1 MSETGVLPTA
11 ADAYRVRKIK
21 LATSGMKIAVL
32 MPLTAILQNIFNV
45 SVTESVA
52 ATLADQVILSII
64 TSITLIGLAD
74 LCAGVFTFIY
84 NASKGKGFSEYR
96 RTAGFKV
103 SWMMLLAAAVAG
115 PMATGLWMAATPF
128 AGLTMV
134 AVITSLGPVF
144 TVIVSR
150 FFLKERVS
158 ARVYVGI
165 AITVAGVIVAGWSEG
180 GAAGTNFWLGII
192 LALMAPIGFTLE
204 AQFSTYAGDMIDPNV
219 GCGFYRCFGS
229 AVVGL
234 VAMTILSAATGNL
247 AAFGKIL
254 TLALTRPQLLLFVI
268 IMGLLGAINYNA
280 AYLAFNRTGP
290 SRTLAIDSSRP
301 VWSIP
306 LGYLFAALGIATY
319 SVTGFGI
326 IGAVIVVV
334 GLILVISKPSDLVNL
349 RSTT

>member
-1 MSETGVLPTA
+1 MTETAVLTA
-11 ADAYRVRKIK
+11 TQAYEARKIK
-21 LATSGMKIAVL
+21 LATSGMKIALL
-32 MPLTAILQNIFNV
+32 MPLTAILQNIFNQ
-45 SVTESVA
+45 SVTETVA

-64 TSITLIGLAD
+64 CSITLIGICD
-74 LCAGVFTFIY
+74 IFAGVFTFIY
-84 NASKGKGFSEYR
+84 NAARGKGIPEYK

-134 AVITSLGPVF
+134 AVITSLAPIL
-144 TVIVSR
+144 TVVVSR
-150 FFLKERVS
+150 FFLKENLS
-158 ARVYVGI
+158 PRVYVGV
-165 AITVAGVIVAGWSEG
+165 AITVTGVIIAGWSEG
-180 GAAGTNFWLGII
+180 GEAGTNFVLGCI

-229 AVVGL
+229 GIIGL
-234 VAMTILSAATGNL
+234 AAMTILSAATGNI
-247 AAFGKIL
+247 ATFGTIL
-254 TLALTRPQLLLFVI
+254 TMVFSTPLLLLFVV
-268 IMGLLGAINYNA
+268 IMGLLGAVNYNA

-306 LGYLFAALGIATY
+306 LGFLFAALGIATY
-319 SVTGFGI
+319 SVTAFGI
-326 IGAVIVVV
+326 VGAVIVVA
-334 GLILVISKPSDLVNL
+334 GLVLVISKPSELLNL